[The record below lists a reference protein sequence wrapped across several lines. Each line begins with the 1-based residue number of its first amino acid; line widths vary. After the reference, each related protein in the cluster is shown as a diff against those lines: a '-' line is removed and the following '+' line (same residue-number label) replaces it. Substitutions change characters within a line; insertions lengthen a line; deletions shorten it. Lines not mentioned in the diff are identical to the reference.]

1 MDDLISQ
8 ASVQICSDGT
18 FHITTTKIRRCHI
31 DAVSCTE
38 FAWMC
43 IYNHLHAYTTWGFLK
58 MNDPQVTMGFNSKMV
73 ELDDLGYDSNRWAVA
88 PAGDFKCESCHAIGS
103 GFRFASRSLA
113 KDGGLYGADFGLQMV
128 ISCQIHNVSLHLDG
142 WVLPICMDLYLSTLS
157 ALSIFFVI
165 SKICSICFGVFH
177 PHHQDS
183 FILIIFSNTFP

>member
-88 PAGDFKCESCHAIGS
+88 PAGDFSAN
-103 GFRFASRSLA
+103 RAMPLA
-113 KDGGLYGADFGLQMV
+113 AV
-128 ISCQIHNVSLHLDG
+128 
-142 WVLPICMDLYLSTLS
+142 S
-157 ALSIFFVI
+157 ALLLAPWLKTEVYMELTLVSRWSYHVRSITFLCILMGESYPSVWIFI
-165 SKICSICFGVFH
+165 F
-177 PHHQDS
+177 PHFLH
-183 FILIIFSNTFP
+183 FPYFL